1 MKNDFSID
9 KLSKYFFTKEFILFF
24 VLIFVFLINTNIS
37 PYFLDLI
44 NLIDSTFLFSEK
56 AIIALIMTLI
66 IISRQIDL
74 SVASIIAISACIFGY
89 FNSLGFPVFLTI
101 SLTLICGLLCGAFN
115 GFLITFYGIPSII
128 VTIGTMSLFRGIS
141 YVILEDQYFSNFPNI
156 ILELGNG
163 YFLNILPYSFVF
175 FLFLV
180 ILFYIYLHKSY
191 FGKEIFLI
199 GNNPE
204 AARFSGIKVDRYTF
218 ILFSLSGLFSSIAAI
233 FLSGRLSSVR
243 PNIAIGWELEI
254 ITMVVFGG
262 VYIYGGYGSIIGV
275 FLSIL
280 ILGMVSF
287 GLSLLNVP
295 GVGIIIFTGFL
306 LILTV
311 SITSFIKR
319 FYQNRIR

>member
-1 MKNDFSID
+1 
-9 KLSKYFFTKEFILFF
+9 
-24 VLIFVFLINTNIS
+24 
-37 PYFLDLI
+37 
-44 NLIDSTFLFSEK
+44 
-56 AIIALIMTLI
+56 MTLI

-180 ILFYIYLHKSY
+180 ILFYIYFLFL

-262 VYIYGGYGSIIGV
+262 VYIVKSSIIGV

-311 SITSFIKR
+311 SITSFIKK
-319 FYQNRIR
+319 FYQTIH

>member
-1 MKNDFSID
+1 MKKI
-9 KLSKYFFTKEFILFF
+9 LFTKEFILFF
-24 VLIFVFLINTNIS
+24 VLISVFLINTYIS
-37 PYFLDLI
+37 PYFFDLT

-89 FNSLGFPVFLTI
+89 FNSLGFSFFFSS
-101 SLTLICGLLCGAFN
+101 SLTLICGLFCGAFN

-141 YVILEDQYFSNFPNI
+141 YVILEDQYFSNFPNA

-163 YFLNILPYSFVF
+163 YFLNLLPYSFV
-175 FLFLV
+175 LFLILV
-180 ILFYIYLHKSY
+180 IIFYIFLHKTY
-191 FGKEIFLI
+191 FGKEIFII

-204 AARFSGIKVDRYTF
+204 AAKFSGVKTDRYIF
-218 ILFSLSGLFSSIAAI
+218 ILFSLSGLFSSIAAL
-233 FLSGRLSSVR
+233 FLSGRLSSVK
-243 PNIAIGWELEI
+243 PNIALGWELEI

-262 VYIYGGYGSIIGV
+262 VYIYGGYGSIMGV
-275 FLSIL
+275 FLSVL
-280 ILGMVSF
+280 TLGMVSF
-287 GLSLLNVP
+287 GLSLLNIP
-295 GVGIIIFTGFL
+295 GVGIIIFTGLL

-311 SITSFIKR
+311 SVTSFIKKIN
-319 FYQNRIR
+319 QNKVG